1 MIWKI
6 LCVSNIVCNVFLTI
20 TFGIVIYKTVKSSR
34 QKKSSQPTYRKYGT
48 K

>member
-6 LCVSNIVCNVFLTI
+6 LCISNIACNVFLTI
-20 TFGIVIYKTVKSSR
+20 TFGIVIYKTIKANR
-34 QKKSSQPTYRKYGT
+34 QKKSTQSTYRKYGT